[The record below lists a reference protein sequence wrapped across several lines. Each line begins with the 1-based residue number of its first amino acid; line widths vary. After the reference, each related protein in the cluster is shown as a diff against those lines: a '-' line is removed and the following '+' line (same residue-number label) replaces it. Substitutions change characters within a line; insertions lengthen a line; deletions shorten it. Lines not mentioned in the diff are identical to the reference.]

1 MPNKKKIKK
10 LVNKFRKKF
19 NQAETN
25 VETYRSKW
33 DEFDKYI
40 REVFEVLKEE
50 HQREEYYST
59 LFIQDGDFV
68 LRNMTSKNKS
78 YIAIEF
84 GLKPLDISEREYNPQ
99 TGMLKVSQ
107 EAESGGSLFFSQGEK
122 SQVLVY
128 LFPAK
133 DVKDKENNVVSLM
146 LGTYSDPS
154 KIKEKHLLKHIKQ
167 FFWYS
172 LITSY
177 LSDISTIDRYKTYY
191 YKFRSKTLELD
202 WGIILPALILV
213 VSIIH
218 LILFVIYVVLN

>member
-122 SQVLVY
+122 GQVLVY

-218 LILFVIYVVLN
+218 LILFVIYVVRN

>member
-59 LFIQDGDFV
+59 LFIQDVDFV

-122 SQVLVY
+122 GQVLVY

-177 LSDISTIDRYKTYY
+177 LSDIYTIDRYKTYY

>member
-1 MPNKKKIKK
+1 M
-10 LVNKFRKKF
+10 
-19 NQAETN
+19 
-25 VETYRSKW
+25 
-33 DEFDKYI
+33 
-40 REVFEVLKEE
+40 
-50 HQREEYYST
+50 
-59 LFIQDGDFV
+59 
-68 LRNMTSKNKS
+68 
-78 YIAIEF
+78 
-84 GLKPLDISEREYNPQ
+84 
-99 TGMLKVSQ
+99 
-107 EAESGGSLFFSQGEK
+107 
-122 SQVLVY
+122 
-128 LFPAK
+128 
-133 DVKDKENNVVSLM
+133 KDKENNVVSLM

>member
-122 SQVLVY
+122 GQVLVY